1 MKLKYNL
8 IAIALLGFSFSS
20 CSDFLEQNP
29 QTDLSENDFYKTA
42 DDILSAVNGAYS
54 SLQEGDI
61 YGNWY
66 VFGEIPSDNTRNQLS
81 GSVTT
86 QNEFDQFYIDTQNS
100 MIASFWKAAY
110 KVINRTNT
118 VLGRIDGIEINAEL
132 ANRYKLE
139 CKFIRALMY
148 FNLVRVYGDVPLVLK
163 EISIS
168 ESYDILREPKENVY
182 NQIIADLKEA
192 QGLPVSYSTAEDG
205 RATQG
210 AAKAL
215 LADVYMT
222 LHKYAEAETI
232 LAEIIN
238 SGRYSL
244 LENTPGSLNI
254 DGYKNVFSPVN
265 HNSKEGIFEIQF
277 LKGGYGEGSN
287 YANNFAPENSGTN
300 VVAVGGTG
308 GNNIPEM
315 DIYNAYEEGDLRRDF
330 SMSLGY
336 YDNRKNNEWV
346 ESRYVCKFMDVPYQ
360 NNDASNNYPVIRYA
374 EVLLNY
380 AEAVYERDDA
390 ISDDDLNISLNL
402 VRNRIN
408 KSMPK
413 LSNNLVT
420 ANGLNMREEIRR
432 ERTVELFNEGFRID
446 DLKRWKTAET
456 EMPKDFLG
464 IKWTGTEYATKWP
477 NVSYAKNSDGYII
490 LETGRKWE
498 SKHYLYPLPTDQ
510 LQLNP
515 NLKQNPGWGE

>member
-42 DDILSAVNGAYS
+42 DDILSAVNGVYS

-100 MIASFWKAAY
+100 MIANFWKAAY

-118 VLGRIDGIEINAEL
+118 ILGRIDGIEINTEL

-215 LADVYMT
+215 LANVYMT

-238 SGRYSL
+238 SGQYSL

-374 EVLLNY
+374 DVILMY
-380 AEAVYERDDA
+380 AEA
-390 ISDDDLNISLNL
+390 LNQ
-402 VRNRIN
+402 
-408 KSMPK
+408 
-413 LSNNLVT
+413 
-420 ANGLNMREEIRR
+420 NG
-432 ERTVELFNEGFRID
+432 
-446 DLKRWKTAET
+446 KTAEACKYLNMTRRRGFGYQTT
-456 EMPKDFLG
+456 ETSPVDLQTTDKAQFALMVEQERRVELAFENHRWFDL
-464 IKWTGTEYATKWP
+464 IR
-477 NVSYAKNSDGYII
+477 
-490 LETGRKWE
+490 TGRAVEVMKSKGFSLNETNLICPIPQKQIDVNPKLTQNDYRIE
-498 SKHYLYPLPTDQ
+498 SR
-510 LQLNP
+510 N
-515 NLKQNPGWGE
+515 

>member
-42 DDILSAVNGAYS
+42 DDILSAVNGVYS

-100 MIASFWKAAY
+100 MIANFWKAAY

-118 VLGRIDGIEINAEL
+118 VLGRIDGIEINTEL

-192 QGLPVSYSTAEDG
+192 QDLPVSYSTAEDG

-215 LADVYMT
+215 LANVYMT

-374 EVLLNY
+374 DVILMY
-380 AEAVYERDDA
+380 AEA
-390 ISDDDLNISLNL
+390 LNQ
-402 VRNRIN
+402 
-408 KSMPK
+408 
-413 LSNNLVT
+413 
-420 ANGLNMREEIRR
+420 NG
-432 ERTVELFNEGFRID
+432 
-446 DLKRWKTAET
+446 KTAEACKYLNMTRRRGFGYQTT
-456 EMPKDFLG
+456 ETSPVDLQTTDKAQFALMVEQERRVELAFENHRWFDLIRTARAVEVMRSKGFSLNETNLICPIPQKQIDVNPKLTQNDYR
-464 IKWTGTEYATKWP
+464 I
-477 NVSYAKNSDGYII
+477 
-490 LETGRKWE
+490 E
-498 SKHYLYPLPTDQ
+498 SR
-510 LQLNP
+510 N
-515 NLKQNPGWGE
+515 

>member
-54 SLQEGDI
+54 SLQENDI

-100 MIASFWKAAY
+100 MIANFWKAAY

-118 VLGRIDGIEINAEL
+118 VLGRIDGIDINADL

-192 QGLPVSYSTAEDG
+192 QGLPVSYPTAEDG

-265 HNSKEGIFEIQF
+265 HNSKEGLFEIQF

-346 ESRYVCKFMDVPYQ
+346 ESRYVCKYMDVPYQ

-374 EVLLNY
+374 DVILMY
-380 AEAVYERDDA
+380 AEA
-390 ISDDDLNISLNL
+390 LNQ
-402 VRNRIN
+402 
-408 KSMPK
+408 
-413 LSNNLVT
+413 
-420 ANGLNMREEIRR
+420 NG
-432 ERTVELFNEGFRID
+432 
-446 DLKRWKTAET
+446 KTAEACKYLNMTRRRGFGYQTT
-456 EMPKDFLG
+456 ETSPVDLQTTDKAQFSLMVEQERRVELAFENHRWFDL
-464 IKWTGTEYATKWP
+464 IR
-477 NVSYAKNSDGYII
+477 
-490 LETGRKWE
+490 TGRAVEVMRSKGFSLNETNLICPIPQKQIDVNPKLTQNDYRIE
-498 SKHYLYPLPTDQ
+498 SR
-510 LQLNP
+510 N
-515 NLKQNPGWGE
+515 

>member
-100 MIASFWKAAY
+100 MIANFWKAAY

-118 VLGRIDGIEINAEL
+118 ILGRIDGIEINTEL

-192 QGLPVSYSTAEDG
+192 QDLPVSYSTAEDG

-215 LADVYMT
+215 LANVYMT

-374 EVLLNY
+374 DVILMY
-380 AEAVYERDDA
+380 AEA
-390 ISDDDLNISLNL
+390 LNQ
-402 VRNRIN
+402 
-408 KSMPK
+408 
-413 LSNNLVT
+413 
-420 ANGLNMREEIRR
+420 NG
-432 ERTVELFNEGFRID
+432 
-446 DLKRWKTAET
+446 KTAEACKYLNMTRRRGFGDQTT
-456 EMPKDFLG
+456 ETSPVDLQTTDKAQFALMVEQERRVELAFENHRWFDL
-464 IKWTGTEYATKWP
+464 IR
-477 NVSYAKNSDGYII
+477 
-490 LETGRKWE
+490 TGRAVEVMRSKGFSLNETNLICPIPQKQIDVNPKLTQNDYRIE
-498 SKHYLYPLPTDQ
+498 SR
-510 LQLNP
+510 N
-515 NLKQNPGWGE
+515 

>member
-100 MIASFWKAAY
+100 MIANFWKAAY

-118 VLGRIDGIEINAEL
+118 ILGRIDGIEINTEL

-192 QGLPVSYSTAEDG
+192 QDLPVSYSTAEDG

-215 LADVYMT
+215 LANVYMT

-254 DGYKNVFSPVN
+254 DGYNNVFSPVN

-374 EVLLNY
+374 DVILMY
-380 AEAVYERDDA
+380 AEA
-390 ISDDDLNISLNL
+390 LNQ
-402 VRNRIN
+402 
-408 KSMPK
+408 
-413 LSNNLVT
+413 
-420 ANGLNMREEIRR
+420 NG
-432 ERTVELFNEGFRID
+432 
-446 DLKRWKTAET
+446 KTAEACKYLNMTRRRGFGYQTT
-456 EMPKDFLG
+456 ETSPVDLQTTDKAQFALMVEQERRVELAFENHRWFDL
-464 IKWTGTEYATKWP
+464 IR
-477 NVSYAKNSDGYII
+477 
-490 LETGRKWE
+490 TGRAVEVMRSKGFSLNETNLICPIPQKQIDVNPKLTQNDYRIE
-498 SKHYLYPLPTDQ
+498 SR
-510 LQLNP
+510 N
-515 NLKQNPGWGE
+515 

>member
-42 DDILSAVNGAYS
+42 DDILSAVNGVYS

-100 MIASFWKAAY
+100 MIANFWKAAY

-118 VLGRIDGIEINAEL
+118 VLGRIDGIEINTEL

-192 QGLPVSYSTAEDG
+192 QDLPVSYSTAEDG

-215 LADVYMT
+215 LANVYMT

-238 SGRYSL
+238 SGQYSL

-374 EVLLNY
+374 DVILMY
-380 AEAVYERDDA
+380 AEA
-390 ISDDDLNISLNL
+390 LNQ
-402 VRNRIN
+402 
-408 KSMPK
+408 
-413 LSNNLVT
+413 
-420 ANGLNMREEIRR
+420 NG
-432 ERTVELFNEGFRID
+432 
-446 DLKRWKTAET
+446 KTAEACKYLNMTRRRGFGYQTT
-456 EMPKDFLG
+456 ETSPVDLQTTDKAQFALMVEQERRVEPAFENHRWFDL
-464 IKWTGTEYATKWP
+464 IR
-477 NVSYAKNSDGYII
+477 
-490 LETGRKWE
+490 TGRAVEVMRSKGFSLNETNLICPIPQKQIDVNPKLTQNDYRIE
-498 SKHYLYPLPTDQ
+498 SR
-510 LQLNP
+510 N
-515 NLKQNPGWGE
+515 

>member
-42 DDILSAVNGAYS
+42 DDILSAVNGTYS
-54 SLQEGDI
+54 SLQENDI

-100 MIASFWKAAY
+100 MIANFWKAAY

-118 VLGRIDGIEINAEL
+118 VLGRIDGIDINADL

-192 QGLPVSYSTAEDG
+192 QGLPVSYPTAEDG

-346 ESRYVCKFMDVPYQ
+346 ESRYVCKYMDVPYQ

-374 EVLLNY
+374 DVILMY
-380 AEAVYERDDA
+380 AEA
-390 ISDDDLNISLNL
+390 LNQ
-402 VRNRIN
+402 
-408 KSMPK
+408 
-413 LSNNLVT
+413 
-420 ANGLNMREEIRR
+420 NG
-432 ERTVELFNEGFRID
+432 
-446 DLKRWKTAET
+446 KTAEACKYLNMTRRRGFGYQTT
-456 EMPKDFLG
+456 ETSPVDLQTTDKAQFSLMVEQERRVELAFENHRWFDL
-464 IKWTGTEYATKWP
+464 IR
-477 NVSYAKNSDGYII
+477 
-490 LETGRKWE
+490 TGRAVEVMRSKGFSLNETNLICPIPQKQIDVNPKLTQNDYRIE
-498 SKHYLYPLPTDQ
+498 SR
-510 LQLNP
+510 N
-515 NLKQNPGWGE
+515 

>member
-42 DDILSAVNGAYS
+42 DDILSAVNGVYS

-100 MIASFWKAAY
+100 MIANFWKAAY

-118 VLGRIDGIEINAEL
+118 VLGRIDGIEINTEL

-192 QGLPVSYSTAEDG
+192 QDLPVSYSTAEDG

-215 LADVYMT
+215 LANVYMT

-374 EVLLNY
+374 DVILMY
-380 AEAVYERDDA
+380 AEA
-390 ISDDDLNISLNL
+390 LNQ
-402 VRNRIN
+402 
-408 KSMPK
+408 
-413 LSNNLVT
+413 
-420 ANGLNMREEIRR
+420 NG
-432 ERTVELFNEGFRID
+432 
-446 DLKRWKTAET
+446 KTAEACKYRNMTRRRGFGYQTT
-456 EMPKDFLG
+456 ETSPVDLQTTDKAQFALMVEQERRVELAFENHRWFDL
-464 IKWTGTEYATKWP
+464 IR
-477 NVSYAKNSDGYII
+477 
-490 LETGRKWE
+490 TGRAVEVMRSKGFSLNETNLICPIPQKQIDVNPKLTQNDYRIE
-498 SKHYLYPLPTDQ
+498 SR
-510 LQLNP
+510 N
-515 NLKQNPGWGE
+515 

>member
-42 DDILSAVNGAYS
+42 DDILSAVNGVYS

-100 MIASFWKAAY
+100 MIANFWKAAY

-118 VLGRIDGIEINAEL
+118 VLGRIDGIEINTEL

-192 QGLPVSYSTAEDG
+192 QDLPVSYSTAEDG

-215 LADVYMT
+215 LANVYMT

-238 SGRYSL
+238 SGQYSL

-374 EVLLNY
+374 DVILMY
-380 AEAVYERDDA
+380 AEA
-390 ISDDDLNISLNL
+390 LNQ
-402 VRNRIN
+402 
-408 KSMPK
+408 
-413 LSNNLVT
+413 
-420 ANGLNMREEIRR
+420 NG
-432 ERTVELFNEGFRID
+432 
-446 DLKRWKTAET
+446 KTAEACKYLNMT
-456 EMPKDFLG
+456 RRRGF
-464 IKWTGTEYATKWP
+464 
-477 NVSYAKNSDGYII
+477 GYQTT
-490 LETGRKWE
+490 ETGPVDLQTTDKAQFALMVEQERRVELAFENHRWFDLIRTGRAVEVMKSKGFSLNETNLICPIPQKQIDVNPKLTQNDYRIE
-498 SKHYLYPLPTDQ
+498 SR
-510 LQLNP
+510 N
-515 NLKQNPGWGE
+515 

>member
-100 MIASFWKAAY
+100 MIANFWKAAY

-118 VLGRIDGIEINAEL
+118 ILGRIDGIEINTEL

-192 QGLPVSYSTAEDG
+192 QDLPVSYSTAEDG

-215 LADVYMT
+215 LANVYMT

-346 ESRYVCKFMDVPYQ
+346 ESRYVCKFKDVPYQ

-374 EVLLNY
+374 DVILMY
-380 AEAVYERDDA
+380 AEA
-390 ISDDDLNISLNL
+390 LNQ
-402 VRNRIN
+402 
-408 KSMPK
+408 
-413 LSNNLVT
+413 
-420 ANGLNMREEIRR
+420 NG
-432 ERTVELFNEGFRID
+432 
-446 DLKRWKTAET
+446 KTAEACKYLNMTRRRGFGYQTT
-456 EMPKDFLG
+456 ETSPVDLQTTDKAQFALMVEQERRVELAFENHRWFDL
-464 IKWTGTEYATKWP
+464 IR
-477 NVSYAKNSDGYII
+477 
-490 LETGRKWE
+490 TGRAVEVMRSKGFSLNETNLICPIPQKQIDVNPKLTQNDYRIE
-498 SKHYLYPLPTDQ
+498 SR
-510 LQLNP
+510 N
-515 NLKQNPGWGE
+515 

>member
-118 VLGRIDGIEINAEL
+118 ILGRIDGIEINTEL

-192 QGLPVSYSTAEDG
+192 QDLPVSYSTAEDG

-215 LADVYMT
+215 LANVYMT

-374 EVLLNY
+374 DVILMY
-380 AEAVYERDDA
+380 AEA
-390 ISDDDLNISLNL
+390 LNQ
-402 VRNRIN
+402 
-408 KSMPK
+408 
-413 LSNNLVT
+413 
-420 ANGLNMREEIRR
+420 NG
-432 ERTVELFNEGFRID
+432 
-446 DLKRWKTAET
+446 KTAEACKYLNMTRRRGFGYQTT
-456 EMPKDFLG
+456 ETSPVDLQTTDKAQFALMVEQERRVELAFENHRWFDL
-464 IKWTGTEYATKWP
+464 IR
-477 NVSYAKNSDGYII
+477 
-490 LETGRKWE
+490 TGRAVEVMRSKGFSLNETNLICPIPQKQIDVNPKLTQNDYRIE
-498 SKHYLYPLPTDQ
+498 SR
-510 LQLNP
+510 N
-515 NLKQNPGWGE
+515 

>member
-100 MIASFWKAAY
+100 MIANFWKAAY

-118 VLGRIDGIEINAEL
+118 ILGRIDGIEINTEL

-192 QGLPVSYSTAEDG
+192 QDLPVSYSTAEDG

-215 LADVYMT
+215 LANVYMT

-374 EVLLNY
+374 DVILMY
-380 AEAVYERDDA
+380 AEA
-390 ISDDDLNISLNL
+390 LNQ
-402 VRNRIN
+402 
-408 KSMPK
+408 
-413 LSNNLVT
+413 
-420 ANGLNMREEIRR
+420 NG
-432 ERTVELFNEGFRID
+432 
-446 DLKRWKTAET
+446 KTAEACKYLNMTRRRGFGYQTT
-456 EMPKDFLG
+456 ETSPVDLQTTDKAQFALMVEQERRVELAFENHRWFDL
-464 IKWTGTEYATKWP
+464 IR
-477 NVSYAKNSDGYII
+477 
-490 LETGRKWE
+490 TGRAVEVMRSKEFSLNETNLICPIPQKQIDVNPKLTQNDYRIE
-498 SKHYLYPLPTDQ
+498 SR
-510 LQLNP
+510 N
-515 NLKQNPGWGE
+515 

>member
-54 SLQEGDI
+54 SLQENDI

-100 MIASFWKAAY
+100 MIANFWKAAY

-118 VLGRIDGIEINAEL
+118 VLGRIDGIDINADL

-192 QGLPVSYSTAEDG
+192 QGLPVSYPTAEDG

-346 ESRYVCKFMDVPYQ
+346 ESRYVCKYMDVPYQ

-374 EVLLNY
+374 DVILMY
-380 AEAVYERDDA
+380 AEA
-390 ISDDDLNISLNL
+390 LNQ
-402 VRNRIN
+402 
-408 KSMPK
+408 
-413 LSNNLVT
+413 
-420 ANGLNMREEIRR
+420 NG
-432 ERTVELFNEGFRID
+432 
-446 DLKRWKTAET
+446 KTAEACKYLNMTRRRGFGYQTT
-456 EMPKDFLG
+456 ETSPVDLQTTDKAQFALMVEQERRVELAFENHRWFDL
-464 IKWTGTEYATKWP
+464 IR
-477 NVSYAKNSDGYII
+477 
-490 LETGRKWE
+490 TGRAVEVMRSKGFSLNETNLICPIPQKQIDVNPKLTQNDYRIE
-498 SKHYLYPLPTDQ
+498 SR
-510 LQLNP
+510 N
-515 NLKQNPGWGE
+515 

>member
-100 MIASFWKAAY
+100 MIANFWKAAY

-118 VLGRIDGIEINAEL
+118 ILGRIDGIEINTEL

-192 QGLPVSYSTAEDG
+192 QDLPVSYSTAEDG

-215 LADVYMT
+215 LANVYMT

-265 HNSKEGIFEIQF
+265 HNSKEGIFEIQS
-277 LKGGYGEGSN
+277 LKGGYGEGSK

-374 EVLLNY
+374 DVILMY
-380 AEAVYERDDA
+380 AEA
-390 ISDDDLNISLNL
+390 LNQ
-402 VRNRIN
+402 
-408 KSMPK
+408 
-413 LSNNLVT
+413 
-420 ANGLNMREEIRR
+420 NG
-432 ERTVELFNEGFRID
+432 
-446 DLKRWKTAET
+446 KTAEACKYLNMTRRRGFGYQTT
-456 EMPKDFLG
+456 ETSPVDLQTTDKAQFALMVEQERRVELAFENHRWFDL
-464 IKWTGTEYATKWP
+464 IR
-477 NVSYAKNSDGYII
+477 
-490 LETGRKWE
+490 TGRAVEVMRSKGFSLNETNLICPIPQKQIDVNPKLTQNDYRIE
-498 SKHYLYPLPTDQ
+498 SR
-510 LQLNP
+510 N
-515 NLKQNPGWGE
+515 

>member
-42 DDILSAVNGAYS
+42 DDILSAVNGVYS
-54 SLQEGDI
+54 SLQEGDL

-100 MIASFWKAAY
+100 MIANFWKAAY

-118 VLGRIDGIEINAEL
+118 VLGRIDGIEINTEL

-192 QGLPVSYSTAEDG
+192 QDLPVSYSTAEDG

-215 LADVYMT
+215 LANVYMT

-374 EVLLNY
+374 DVILMY
-380 AEAVYERDDA
+380 AEA
-390 ISDDDLNISLNL
+390 LNQ
-402 VRNRIN
+402 
-408 KSMPK
+408 
-413 LSNNLVT
+413 
-420 ANGLNMREEIRR
+420 NG
-432 ERTVELFNEGFRID
+432 
-446 DLKRWKTAET
+446 KTAEACKYLNMTRRRGFGYQTT
-456 EMPKDFLG
+456 ETSPVDLQTTDKAQFALMVEQERRVELAFENHRWFDL
-464 IKWTGTEYATKWP
+464 IR
-477 NVSYAKNSDGYII
+477 
-490 LETGRKWE
+490 TGRAVEVMRSKGFSLNETNLICPIPQKQIDVNPKLTQNDYRIE
-498 SKHYLYPLPTDQ
+498 SR
-510 LQLNP
+510 N
-515 NLKQNPGWGE
+515 

>member
-42 DDILSAVNGAYS
+42 DDILSAVNGVYS

-100 MIASFWKAAY
+100 MIANFWKAAY

-118 VLGRIDGIEINAEL
+118 VLGRIDGIEINTEL

-192 QGLPVSYSTAEDG
+192 QDLPVSYSTAEDG

-215 LADVYMT
+215 LANVYMT

-238 SGRYSL
+238 SGQYSL

-360 NNDASNNYPVIRYA
+360 NKDASNNYPVIRYA
-374 EVLLNY
+374 DVILMY
-380 AEAVYERDDA
+380 AEA
-390 ISDDDLNISLNL
+390 LNQ
-402 VRNRIN
+402 
-408 KSMPK
+408 
-413 LSNNLVT
+413 
-420 ANGLNMREEIRR
+420 NG
-432 ERTVELFNEGFRID
+432 
-446 DLKRWKTAET
+446 KTAEACKYLNMTRRRGFGYQTT
-456 EMPKDFLG
+456 ETSPVDLQTTDKAQFALMVEQERRVELAFENHRWFDL
-464 IKWTGTEYATKWP
+464 IR
-477 NVSYAKNSDGYII
+477 
-490 LETGRKWE
+490 TGRAVEVMKSKGFSLNETNLICPIPQKQIDVNPKLTQNDYRIE
-498 SKHYLYPLPTDQ
+498 SR
-510 LQLNP
+510 N
-515 NLKQNPGWGE
+515 

>member
-42 DDILSAVNGAYS
+42 DDILSAVNGVYS

-100 MIASFWKAAY
+100 MIANFWKAAY

-118 VLGRIDGIEINAEL
+118 VLGRIDGIEINTEL

-192 QGLPVSYSTAEDG
+192 QDLPVSYSTAEDG

-215 LADVYMT
+215 LANVYMT

-254 DGYKNVFSPVN
+254 DGYKNVFSPAN

-374 EVLLNY
+374 DVILMY
-380 AEAVYERDDA
+380 AEA
-390 ISDDDLNISLNL
+390 LNQ
-402 VRNRIN
+402 
-408 KSMPK
+408 
-413 LSNNLVT
+413 
-420 ANGLNMREEIRR
+420 NG
-432 ERTVELFNEGFRID
+432 
-446 DLKRWKTAET
+446 KTAEACKYLNMTRRRGFGYQTT
-456 EMPKDFLG
+456 ETSPVDLQTTDKAQFALMVEQERRVELAFENHRWFDL
-464 IKWTGTEYATKWP
+464 IR
-477 NVSYAKNSDGYII
+477 
-490 LETGRKWE
+490 TGRAVEVMRSKGFSLNETNLICPIPQKQIDVNPKLTQNDYRIE
-498 SKHYLYPLPTDQ
+498 SR
-510 LQLNP
+510 N
-515 NLKQNPGWGE
+515 

>member
-42 DDILSAVNGAYS
+42 DDILSAVNGVYS

-100 MIASFWKAAY
+100 MIANFWKAAY

-118 VLGRIDGIEINAEL
+118 VLGRIDGIEINTEL

-192 QGLPVSYSTAEDG
+192 QDLPVSYSTAEDG

-215 LADVYMT
+215 LANVYMT

-238 SGRYSL
+238 SGQYSL
-244 LENTPGSLNI
+244 VENTPGSLNI

-374 EVLLNY
+374 DVILMY
-380 AEAVYERDDA
+380 AEA
-390 ISDDDLNISLNL
+390 LNQ
-402 VRNRIN
+402 
-408 KSMPK
+408 
-413 LSNNLVT
+413 
-420 ANGLNMREEIRR
+420 NG
-432 ERTVELFNEGFRID
+432 
-446 DLKRWKTAET
+446 KTAEACKYLNMTRRRGFGYQTT
-456 EMPKDFLG
+456 ETSPVDLQTTDKAQFALMVEQERRVELAFENHRWFDL
-464 IKWTGTEYATKWP
+464 IR
-477 NVSYAKNSDGYII
+477 
-490 LETGRKWE
+490 TGRAVEVMKSKGFSLNETNLICPIPQKQIDVNPKLTQNDYRIE
-498 SKHYLYPLPTDQ
+498 SR
-510 LQLNP
+510 N
-515 NLKQNPGWGE
+515 

>member
-54 SLQEGDI
+54 SLLEGDI

-66 VFGEIPSDNTRNQLS
+66 VFGDIPSDNTRNQLS

-100 MIASFWKAAY
+100 MIANFWKAAY

-118 VLGRIDGIEINAEL
+118 ILGRIDGIEINTEL

-192 QGLPVSYSTAEDG
+192 QDLPVSYSTAEDG

-215 LADVYMT
+215 LANVYMT

-315 DIYNAYEEGDLRRDF
+315 DINNAYEEGDLRRDF

-374 EVLLNY
+374 DVILMY
-380 AEAVYERDDA
+380 AEA
-390 ISDDDLNISLNL
+390 LNQ
-402 VRNRIN
+402 
-408 KSMPK
+408 
-413 LSNNLVT
+413 
-420 ANGLNMREEIRR
+420 NG
-432 ERTVELFNEGFRID
+432 
-446 DLKRWKTAET
+446 KTAEACKYLNMTRRRGFGYQTT
-456 EMPKDFLG
+456 ETSPVDLQTTDKAQFALMVEQERRVELAFENHRWFDL
-464 IKWTGTEYATKWP
+464 IR
-477 NVSYAKNSDGYII
+477 
-490 LETGRKWE
+490 TGRAVEVMRSKGFSLNETNLICPIPQKQIDVNPKLTQNDYRIE
-498 SKHYLYPLPTDQ
+498 SR
-510 LQLNP
+510 N
-515 NLKQNPGWGE
+515 

>member
-100 MIASFWKAAY
+100 MIANFWKAAY

-118 VLGRIDGIEINAEL
+118 ILGRIDGIEINTEL

-192 QGLPVSYSTAEDG
+192 QDLPGSYSTAEDG

-215 LADVYMT
+215 LANVYMT

-374 EVLLNY
+374 DVILMY
-380 AEAVYERDDA
+380 AEA
-390 ISDDDLNISLNL
+390 LNQ
-402 VRNRIN
+402 
-408 KSMPK
+408 
-413 LSNNLVT
+413 
-420 ANGLNMREEIRR
+420 NG
-432 ERTVELFNEGFRID
+432 
-446 DLKRWKTAET
+446 KTAEACKYLNMTRRRGFGYQTT
-456 EMPKDFLG
+456 ETSPVDLQTTDKAQFALMVEQERRVELAFENHRWFDL
-464 IKWTGTEYATKWP
+464 IR
-477 NVSYAKNSDGYII
+477 
-490 LETGRKWE
+490 TGRAVEVMRSKGFSLNETNLICPIPQKQIDVNPKLTQNDYRIE
-498 SKHYLYPLPTDQ
+498 SR
-510 LQLNP
+510 N
-515 NLKQNPGWGE
+515 

>member
-42 DDILSAVNGAYS
+42 DDILSAVNGVYS

-100 MIASFWKAAY
+100 MIANFWKAAY

-118 VLGRIDGIEINAEL
+118 ILGRIDGIEINTEL

-192 QGLPVSYSTAEDG
+192 QDLPVSYSTAEDG

-215 LADVYMT
+215 LANVYMT

-374 EVLLNY
+374 DVILMY
-380 AEAVYERDDA
+380 AEA
-390 ISDDDLNISLNL
+390 LNQ
-402 VRNRIN
+402 
-408 KSMPK
+408 
-413 LSNNLVT
+413 
-420 ANGLNMREEIRR
+420 NG
-432 ERTVELFNEGFRID
+432 
-446 DLKRWKTAET
+446 KTAEACKYLNMTRRRGFGYQTT
-456 EMPKDFLG
+456 ETSPVDLQTTDKAQFALMVEQERRVELAFENHRWFDL
-464 IKWTGTEYATKWP
+464 IR
-477 NVSYAKNSDGYII
+477 
-490 LETGRKWE
+490 TGRAVEVMKSKGFSLNETNLICPIPQKQIDVNPKLTQNDYRIE
-498 SKHYLYPLPTDQ
+498 SR
-510 LQLNP
+510 N
-515 NLKQNPGWGE
+515 

>member
-238 SGRYSL
+238 SGRYGL

-330 SMSLGY
+330 SMPLGY

-374 EVLLNY
+374 DVILMY
-380 AEAVYERDDA
+380 AEA
-390 ISDDDLNISLNL
+390 LNQ
-402 VRNRIN
+402 
-408 KSMPK
+408 
-413 LSNNLVT
+413 
-420 ANGLNMREEIRR
+420 NG
-432 ERTVELFNEGFRID
+432 
-446 DLKRWKTAET
+446 KTAEACKYLNMTRRRGFGYQTT
-456 EMPKDFLG
+456 ETSPVDLQTTDKAQFALMVEQERRVELAFENHRWFDL
-464 IKWTGTEYATKWP
+464 IR
-477 NVSYAKNSDGYII
+477 
-490 LETGRKWE
+490 TGRAVEVMKSKGFSLNETNLICPIPQKQIDVNPKLTQNDYKIE
-498 SKHYLYPLPTDQ
+498 SR
-510 LQLNP
+510 N
-515 NLKQNPGWGE
+515 

>member
-1 MKLKYNL
+1 
-8 IAIALLGFSFSS
+8 
-20 CSDFLEQNP
+20 
-29 QTDLSENDFYKTA
+29 
-42 DDILSAVNGAYS
+42 
-54 SLQEGDI
+54 
-61 YGNWY
+61 
-66 VFGEIPSDNTRNQLS
+66 
-81 GSVTT
+81 
-86 QNEFDQFYIDTQNS
+86 
-100 MIASFWKAAY
+100 MIANFWKAAY

-118 VLGRIDGIEINAEL
+118 VLGRIDGIEINTEL

-192 QGLPVSYSTAEDG
+192 QDLPVSYSTAEDG

-215 LADVYMT
+215 LANVYMT

-238 SGRYSL
+238 SGQYSL

-374 EVLLNY
+374 DVILMY
-380 AEAVYERDDA
+380 AEALNELDGSYQIETWDNSGTHSISRDVDELKKGVQPVRIRAGIPDFTPEEYGNKELFRKKIKRERQIELMAEGQRYFDLRRWKDAKDEESLPMYGCNVFMTKGERDLFYKPVPV
-390 ISDDDLNISLNL
+390 SDVLTCFAEKTYFWPIDRSELEKN
-402 VRNRIN
+402 VR
-408 KSMPK
+408 
-413 LSNNLVT
+413 LT
-420 ANGLNMREEIRR
+420 
-432 ERTVELFNEGFRID
+432 
-446 DLKRWKTAET
+446 
-456 EMPKDFLG
+456 
-464 IKWTGTEYATKWP
+464 
-477 NVSYAKNSDGYII
+477 
-490 LETGRKWE
+490 
-498 SKHYLYPLPTDQ
+498 
-510 LQLNP
+510 
-515 NLKQNPGWGE
+515 QNPGWQSEK

>member
-100 MIASFWKAAY
+100 MIANFWKAAY

-118 VLGRIDGIEINAEL
+118 ILGRIDGIEINTEL

-148 FNLVRVYGDVPLVLK
+148 FDLVRVYGDVPLVLK

-192 QGLPVSYSTAEDG
+192 QDLPVSYSTAEDG

-215 LADVYMT
+215 LANVYMT

-374 EVLLNY
+374 DVILMY
-380 AEAVYERDDA
+380 AEA
-390 ISDDDLNISLNL
+390 LNQ
-402 VRNRIN
+402 
-408 KSMPK
+408 
-413 LSNNLVT
+413 
-420 ANGLNMREEIRR
+420 NG
-432 ERTVELFNEGFRID
+432 
-446 DLKRWKTAET
+446 KTAEACKYLNMTRRRGFGYQTT
-456 EMPKDFLG
+456 ETSPVDLQTTDKAQFALMVEQERRVELAFENHRWFDL
-464 IKWTGTEYATKWP
+464 IR
-477 NVSYAKNSDGYII
+477 
-490 LETGRKWE
+490 TGRAVEVMRSKGFSLNETNLICPIPQKQIDVNPKLTQNDYRIE
-498 SKHYLYPLPTDQ
+498 SR
-510 LQLNP
+510 N
-515 NLKQNPGWGE
+515 

>member
-100 MIASFWKAAY
+100 MIANFWKAAY

-118 VLGRIDGIEINAEL
+118 ILGRIDGIEINTEL

-182 NQIIADLKEA
+182 NQIITDLKEA
-192 QGLPVSYSTAEDG
+192 QDLPVSYSTAEDG

-215 LADVYMT
+215 LANVYMT

-374 EVLLNY
+374 DVILMY
-380 AEAVYERDDA
+380 AEA
-390 ISDDDLNISLNL
+390 LNQ
-402 VRNRIN
+402 
-408 KSMPK
+408 
-413 LSNNLVT
+413 
-420 ANGLNMREEIRR
+420 NG
-432 ERTVELFNEGFRID
+432 
-446 DLKRWKTAET
+446 KTAEACKYLNMTRRRGFGYQTT
-456 EMPKDFLG
+456 ETSPVDLQTTDKAQFALMVEQERRVELAFENHRWFDL
-464 IKWTGTEYATKWP
+464 IR
-477 NVSYAKNSDGYII
+477 
-490 LETGRKWE
+490 TGRAVEVMRSKGFSLNETNLICPIPQKQIDVNPKLTQNDYRIE
-498 SKHYLYPLPTDQ
+498 SR
-510 LQLNP
+510 N
-515 NLKQNPGWGE
+515 

>member
-42 DDILSAVNGAYS
+42 DDIASAVNGAYS
-54 SLQEGDI
+54 SLQESDI

-100 MIASFWKAAY
+100 MIANFWKAAY

-168 ESYDILREPKENVY
+168 ESYEILREPKENVY

-222 LHKYAEAETI
+222 LHKYTEAETI

-244 LENTPGSLNI
+244 LENTPGNLNI

-374 EVLLNY
+374 DVILMY
-380 AEAVYERDDA
+380 AEA
-390 ISDDDLNISLNL
+390 LNQ
-402 VRNRIN
+402 
-408 KSMPK
+408 
-413 LSNNLVT
+413 
-420 ANGLNMREEIRR
+420 NG
-432 ERTVELFNEGFRID
+432 
-446 DLKRWKTAET
+446 KTAEACKYLNMTRRRGFGYQTT
-456 EMPKDFLG
+456 ETSPVDLQTTDKAQFALMVEQERRVELAFENHRWFDL
-464 IKWTGTEYATKWP
+464 IR
-477 NVSYAKNSDGYII
+477 
-490 LETGRKWE
+490 TGRAVEVMK
-498 SKHYLYPLPTDQ
+498 SKGFS
-510 LQLNP
+510 LNET
-515 NLKQNPGWGE
+515 NLICPIPQKQIDVNPKLTQNDYRIEPRN

>member
-192 QGLPVSYSTAEDG
+192 QDLPVSYSTAEDG

-215 LADVYMT
+215 LANVYMT

-238 SGRYSL
+238 SGQYSL

-374 EVLLNY
+374 DVILMY
-380 AEAVYERDDA
+380 AEA
-390 ISDDDLNISLNL
+390 LNQ
-402 VRNRIN
+402 
-408 KSMPK
+408 
-413 LSNNLVT
+413 
-420 ANGLNMREEIRR
+420 NG
-432 ERTVELFNEGFRID
+432 
-446 DLKRWKTAET
+446 KTAEACKYLNMTRRRGFGYQTT
-456 EMPKDFLG
+456 ETSPVDLQTTDKAQFALMVEQERRVELAFENHRWFDL
-464 IKWTGTEYATKWP
+464 IR
-477 NVSYAKNSDGYII
+477 
-490 LETGRKWE
+490 TGRAVEVMKSKGFSLNETNLICPIPQKQIDVNPKLTQNDYRIE
-498 SKHYLYPLPTDQ
+498 SR
-510 LQLNP
+510 N
-515 NLKQNPGWGE
+515 

>member
-42 DDILSAVNGAYS
+42 DDILSAVNGVYS

-100 MIASFWKAAY
+100 MIANFWKAAY

-118 VLGRIDGIEINAEL
+118 VLGRIDGIEINTEL

-192 QGLPVSYSTAEDG
+192 QDLPVSYSTAEDG

-215 LADVYMT
+215 LANVYMT

-238 SGRYSL
+238 SGQYSL

-315 DIYNAYEEGDLRRDF
+315 DIYNAYEEGGLRRDF

-374 EVLLNY
+374 DVILMY
-380 AEAVYERDDA
+380 AEA
-390 ISDDDLNISLNL
+390 LNQ
-402 VRNRIN
+402 
-408 KSMPK
+408 
-413 LSNNLVT
+413 
-420 ANGLNMREEIRR
+420 NG
-432 ERTVELFNEGFRID
+432 
-446 DLKRWKTAET
+446 KTAEACKYLNMTRRRGFGYQTT
-456 EMPKDFLG
+456 ETSPVDLQTTDKAQFALMVEQERRVELAFENHRWFDL
-464 IKWTGTEYATKWP
+464 IR
-477 NVSYAKNSDGYII
+477 
-490 LETGRKWE
+490 TGRAVEVMKSKGFSLNETNLICPIPQKQIDVNPKLTQNDYRIE
-498 SKHYLYPLPTDQ
+498 SR
-510 LQLNP
+510 N
-515 NLKQNPGWGE
+515 

>member
-100 MIASFWKAAY
+100 MIANFWKAAY

-118 VLGRIDGIEINAEL
+118 ILGRIDGIEINTEL

-215 LADVYMT
+215 LANVYMT

-374 EVLLNY
+374 DVILMY
-380 AEAVYERDDA
+380 AEA
-390 ISDDDLNISLNL
+390 LNQ
-402 VRNRIN
+402 
-408 KSMPK
+408 
-413 LSNNLVT
+413 
-420 ANGLNMREEIRR
+420 NG
-432 ERTVELFNEGFRID
+432 
-446 DLKRWKTAET
+446 KTAEACKYLNMTRRRGFGYQTT
-456 EMPKDFLG
+456 ETSPVDLQTTDKAQFALMVEQERRVELAFEEHRFFDIRRWRLLDDPQEKADYLKIEGMQIVKDDND
-464 IKWTGTEYATKWP
+464 EPHY
-477 NVSYAKNSDGYII
+477 
-490 LETGRKWE
+490 
-498 SKHYLYPLPTDQ
+498 SKYTVENRVFDERMYLYPIPKSEI
-510 LQLNP
+510 
-515 NLKQNPGWGE
+515 LKAPGITPEL

>member
-54 SLQEGDI
+54 SLPEGDI

-254 DGYKNVFSPVN
+254 DGYKKVFSPVN

-374 EVLLNY
+374 DVILMY
-380 AEAVYERDDA
+380 AEA
-390 ISDDDLNISLNL
+390 LNQ
-402 VRNRIN
+402 
-408 KSMPK
+408 
-413 LSNNLVT
+413 
-420 ANGLNMREEIRR
+420 NG
-432 ERTVELFNEGFRID
+432 
-446 DLKRWKTAET
+446 KTAEACKYLNMTRRRGFGYQTT
-456 EMPKDFLG
+456 ETSPVDLQTTDKAQFALMVEQERRVELAFENHRWFDL
-464 IKWTGTEYATKWP
+464 IR
-477 NVSYAKNSDGYII
+477 
-490 LETGRKWE
+490 TGRAVEVMKSKGFSLNETNLICPIPQKQIDVNPKLTQNDYKIE
-498 SKHYLYPLPTDQ
+498 SR
-510 LQLNP
+510 N
-515 NLKQNPGWGE
+515 

>member
-238 SGRYSL
+238 SGRYGL

-374 EVLLNY
+374 DVILMY
-380 AEAVYERDDA
+380 AEA
-390 ISDDDLNISLNL
+390 LNQ
-402 VRNRIN
+402 
-408 KSMPK
+408 
-413 LSNNLVT
+413 
-420 ANGLNMREEIRR
+420 NG
-432 ERTVELFNEGFRID
+432 
-446 DLKRWKTAET
+446 KTAEACKYLNMTRRRGFGYQTT
-456 EMPKDFLG
+456 ETSPVDLQTTDKAQFALMVEQERRVELAFENHRWFDL
-464 IKWTGTEYATKWP
+464 IR
-477 NVSYAKNSDGYII
+477 
-490 LETGRKWE
+490 TGRAVEVMK
-498 SKHYLYPLPTDQ
+498 SKGFS
-510 LQLNP
+510 LNET
-515 NLKQNPGWGE
+515 NLICPIPQKQIDVNPKLT

>member
-42 DDILSAVNGAYS
+42 DDILSAVNGVYS

-100 MIASFWKAAY
+100 MIANFWKAAY

-118 VLGRIDGIEINAEL
+118 VLGRIDGIEINTEL

-148 FNLVRVYGDVPLVLK
+148 FNLVRVYSDVPLVLK

-192 QGLPVSYSTAEDG
+192 QDLPVSYSTAEDG

-215 LADVYMT
+215 LANVYMT

-238 SGRYSL
+238 SGQYSL

-374 EVLLNY
+374 DVILMY
-380 AEAVYERDDA
+380 AEA
-390 ISDDDLNISLNL
+390 LNQ
-402 VRNRIN
+402 
-408 KSMPK
+408 
-413 LSNNLVT
+413 
-420 ANGLNMREEIRR
+420 NG
-432 ERTVELFNEGFRID
+432 
-446 DLKRWKTAET
+446 KTAEACKYLNMTRRRGFGYQTT
-456 EMPKDFLG
+456 ETSPVDLQTTDKAQFALMVEQERRVELAFENHRWFDL
-464 IKWTGTEYATKWP
+464 IR
-477 NVSYAKNSDGYII
+477 
-490 LETGRKWE
+490 TGRAVEVMKSKGFSLNETNLICPIPQKQIDVNPKLTQNDYRIE
-498 SKHYLYPLPTDQ
+498 SR
-510 LQLNP
+510 N
-515 NLKQNPGWGE
+515 

>member
-100 MIASFWKAAY
+100 MIANFWKAAY

-118 VLGRIDGIEINAEL
+118 ILGRIDGIEINTEL

-192 QGLPVSYSTAEDG
+192 QDLPVSYSTAEDG

-215 LADVYMT
+215 LANVYMT

-232 LAEIIN
+232 LAEISN

-374 EVLLNY
+374 DVILMY
-380 AEAVYERDDA
+380 AEA
-390 ISDDDLNISLNL
+390 LNQ
-402 VRNRIN
+402 
-408 KSMPK
+408 
-413 LSNNLVT
+413 
-420 ANGLNMREEIRR
+420 NG
-432 ERTVELFNEGFRID
+432 
-446 DLKRWKTAET
+446 KTAEACKYLNMTRRRGFGYQTT
-456 EMPKDFLG
+456 ETSPVDLQTTDKAQFALMVEQERRVELAFENHRWFDL
-464 IKWTGTEYATKWP
+464 IR
-477 NVSYAKNSDGYII
+477 
-490 LETGRKWE
+490 TGRAVEVMRSKGFSLNETNLICPIPQKQIDVNPKLTQNDYRIE
-498 SKHYLYPLPTDQ
+498 SR
-510 LQLNP
+510 N
-515 NLKQNPGWGE
+515 

>member
-100 MIASFWKAAY
+100 MIANFWKAAY

-118 VLGRIDGIEINAEL
+118 VLGRIDGIEINTEL

-215 LADVYMT
+215 LANVYMT

-374 EVLLNY
+374 DVILMY
-380 AEAVYERDDA
+380 AEA
-390 ISDDDLNISLNL
+390 LNQ
-402 VRNRIN
+402 
-408 KSMPK
+408 
-413 LSNNLVT
+413 
-420 ANGLNMREEIRR
+420 NG
-432 ERTVELFNEGFRID
+432 
-446 DLKRWKTAET
+446 KTAEACKYLNMTRRRGFGYQTT
-456 EMPKDFLG
+456 ETSPVDLQTTDKAQFALMVEQERRVELAFENHRWFDL
-464 IKWTGTEYATKWP
+464 IR
-477 NVSYAKNSDGYII
+477 
-490 LETGRKWE
+490 TGRAVEVMRSKGFSLNETNLICPIPQKQIDVNPKLTQNDYRIE
-498 SKHYLYPLPTDQ
+498 SR
-510 LQLNP
+510 N
-515 NLKQNPGWGE
+515 